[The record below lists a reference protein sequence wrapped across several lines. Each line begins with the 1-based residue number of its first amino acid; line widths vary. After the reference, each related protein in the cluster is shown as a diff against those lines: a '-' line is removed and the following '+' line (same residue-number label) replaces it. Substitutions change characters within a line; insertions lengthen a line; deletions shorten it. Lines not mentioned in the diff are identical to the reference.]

1 FAVTISIQNGI
12 NKLNTFRLTQFHLWW
27 CQVCGHGS
35 LGFDIPDTWQIAHI
49 ESISNSVASKQY
61 QIAAS
66 EFKTAGKY
74 PVVSQSKEYVIGYCD
89 DESRL
94 YKHEKPIIIFG
105 DHTTIVKY
113 IDFDFVVGADGT
125 KIFEPNDNI
134 ILTKF
139 FGYVLEYYST
149 GLEKVGG
156 YSRHYKYVKNKPF
169 PIPPINEQERIIAK
183 VEELLP
189 YVDRYA
195 ESYEKLE
202 LFNTRFPD
210 EMKKSILQY
219 AIQGKLVEQ
228 RPEEG
233 TADELYERIKKSERI
248 KEITAEDIPFD
259 IPDSWKWVRMG
270 EIGETNIGLTYKPSD
285 KNNEGTIVLRSSN
298 IQNGSMDYADI
309 VKVRCDIPERAM
321 ISKGDLLICARNG
334 SRSLVGKAAIVD
346 KDGMAFGAFMAK
358 FSSPINPYIYYFLQ
372 SPIFRGQLDGV
383 KTETINQITQD
394 MLKNQLIPLPPL
406 EEQQR
411 IVSKLQE
418 LLPYCERLAK

>member
-1 FAVTISIQNGI
+1 MTPEQLKGSILFSALQGKLVKQIADEPKVDLTGI
-12 NKLNTFRLTQFHLWW
+12 KNKSTED
-27 CQVCGHGS
+27 

-298 IQNGSMDYADI
+298 IKMVLWI
-309 VKVRCDIPERAM
+309 M
-321 ISKGDLLICARNG
+321 
-334 SRSLVGKAAIVD
+334 
-346 KDGMAFGAFMAK
+346 
-358 FSSPINPYIYYFLQ
+358 
-372 SPIFRGQLDGV
+372 
-383 KTETINQITQD
+383 
-394 MLKNQLIPLPPL
+394 
-406 EEQQR
+406 R
-411 IVSKLQE
+411 IL
-418 LLPYCERLAK
+418 